1 MALDFT
7 AAQEQ
12 LVSALKAAGICDGR
26 IYDFMPESPSK
37 GRPGHMGQHYPF
49 CVLGN
54 FAGDES
60 DVGNLLGEVIF
71 QMLEVHSR
79 DRGKAEAMA
88 IAAQIR
94 DSLHKAS
101 FTLSDGASMRV
112 IWRGEDIN
120 GPENR
125 VYFCDMRFEIKLYE
139 ACT

>member
-7 AAQEQ
+7 KAQEM
-12 LVSALKAAGICDGR
+12 LVSTLKAAAICDGR
-26 IYDFMPESPSK
+26 IYDFLPESPSK
-37 GRPGHMGQHYPF
+37 ANPGHVGQVYPF
-49 CVLGN
+49 CILGSY
-54 FAGDES
+54 AGDEN
-60 DVGNLLGEVIF
+60 DVGNQLGEVVF

-88 IAAQIR
+88 IAAKIR
-94 DSLHKAS
+94 AALHKQL
-101 FTLSDGASMRV
+101 FTLADGASMRV

>member
-7 AAQEQ
+7 AVQEK
-12 LVSALKAAGICDGR
+12 LVSALKAAGICGGR
-26 IYDFMPESPSK
+26 VYDFLPESPSK
-37 GRPGHMGQHYPF
+37 ARPSHVGQHYPF

-54 FAGDES
+54 YASDES
-60 DVGNLLGEVIF
+60 DIGNALGEVIF

-94 DSLHKAS
+94 AVLHKAA
-101 FTLSDGASMRV
+101 FTLDDGSSVRV

-120 GPENR
+120 GPQNR